1 MARVTVEDCVL
12 KIPNRFQLV
21 MMAAQRSRELS
32 VGGELTVDRDNDK
45 NPVVALREI
54 ADETIPLDDLE
65 EAVVEGLQRN
75 IDVDEIV
82 EEEDD
87 EAPTTAPIQ
96 DDEVPLLDAALEAV
110 GVSIAAWVDP
120 PPDDAAENAPAN
132 EWTVF
137 ASIKQRT
144 TSTGSHGKIPEGG
157 WEGVRDRLRNELV
170 HEDAVPGHALLHYV
184 DVREEEPDQKVD
196 LDLYLAF
203 SLLGFMHLE
212 RTMLGVTFILDE
224 MAAARARERNAL
236 IAEVVEEIVEEAV
249 EDAAAAKDKTV

>member
-87 EAPTTAPIQ
+87 DMLQVTEALNELAGLVDTGDASAP
-96 DDEVPLLDAALEAV
+96 DAPAADTPVSDAPAAEAEDPMAALSAGFEDV
-110 GVSIAAWVDP
+110 TIEDVKK
-120 PPDDAAENAPAN
+120 DD
-132 EWTVF
+132 
-137 ASIKQRT
+137 
-144 TSTGSHGKIPEGG
+144 
-157 WEGVRDRLRNELV
+157 
-170 HEDAVPGHALLHYV
+170 
-184 DVREEEPDQKVD
+184 
-196 LDLYLAF
+196 
-203 SLLGFMHLE
+203 
-212 RTMLGVTFILDE
+212 
-224 MAAARARERNAL
+224 
-236 IAEVVEEIVEEAV
+236 
-249 EDAAAAKDKTV
+249 